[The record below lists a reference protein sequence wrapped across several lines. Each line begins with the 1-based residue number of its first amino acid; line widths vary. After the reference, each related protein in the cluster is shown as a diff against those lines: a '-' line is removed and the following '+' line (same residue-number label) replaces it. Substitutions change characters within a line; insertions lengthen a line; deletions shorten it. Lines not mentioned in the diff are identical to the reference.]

1 MKEKLKEVPELPGVY
16 LFKDSAGKVLYVGKS
31 KNLRERLSTHLNA
44 TDPNDKSYRIVRA
57 SADFD
62 YIVVRNEREA
72 LALEAELIKEHL
84 PPFNVLLKDGKSY
97 PYLVVT
103 DEEFPTVKVVRRSFS
118 GGGERFGPFVPPKNA
133 YNLRE
138 LLTRLFRLRSC
149 KELKKRDKPCLQYHI
164 ERCTAPCAGLVSKK
178 EYRKQ
183 VERALRFLKG
193 DVKGL
198 ISELHSEIEEAAEKL
213 EFERAA
219 RLRDQLIAVKA
230 VFEKSAPLFE
240 EFKECDIFYLEERG
254 ELFTGVKLT
263 VRGGI
268 IYGKESFHLDPVDP
282 WDEGLLSSVFSL
294 GVEKLD
300 VNTVGTMWL
309 KAYYGEEGVP
319 AGVKLLANF
328 KPLGDYEVHP
338 IPEELLPLLRRN
350 RRAVSYSLSLK
361 ELEREFE
368 EVFGEPLPLRVEC
381 FDISTLQGE
390 ATVASCVVWEKGQF
404 KKDEYR
410 RFKVKSVS
418 GVDDYASMEEVLT
431 RRFRRIKRGEVKEPD
446 LVIVDGGIGQLNVA
460 LKVRDT
466 FGLGFRVFSIA
477 KREEVVY
484 TDLGEVV
491 ETKRFPHLFR
501 FFTSIRDEAHRFA
514 LSYNRKLRT
523 DKMLHSFL
531 SSVKGIGP
539 KRRALIEKLYPDLSE
554 LAAVSPSELAK
565 LGIPLKVAR
574 EVVERARELF
584 KEV

>member
-118 GGGERFGPFVPPKNA
+118 GGGERFGPFVPPKSA